1 VAEYNLGTAKGVIEI
16 EYKGDGARQARQD
29 LNETEGAARKTGPSL
44 DDAANKAGIAG
55 LAIAAGFGMAAKSA
69 ADFEQRMSAV
79 GAVSGASESQ
89 MDALRQKALQL
100 GAETSFSA
108 GESAS
113 AIEELVKAGLSVED
127 VLNGAADATVNLAAA
142 GEVSMPEAAAIASNA
157 MNQFGLGAKDMVGVV
172 DNIAGAANASAIDVS
187 EFGQSLSQVGAVAN
201 LAGVDFK
208 DTATAIALMG
218 NAGIKG
224 SDAGTSLKTM
234 FQRLQPT
241 TSATFDEMSRLG
253 IISMDANKAMEVLA
267 QNGITGVTKTNA
279 EQKLNQLAA
288 SLSDSEVGSAKAQAM
303 FQKLGLETGFLSNKF
318 YDAQGNTK
326 GLAEVS
332 DILQESLKGM
342 DARQKQAALTT
353 LFGADAIRGAAV
365 LAGEG
370 AEGFNKMAASMNKV
384 SAAEVAAKRLDNFKG
399 SVEAMMGSLE
409 TLGITIGTMIL
420 PPLRTFVD
428 WLTQAMNAFM
438 GLGPGAQQAVV
449 AFIGLSGALLLG
461 FAGFVKVMNAVRATQ
476 GALLAFRT
484 ILVGT
489 TAAQNM
495 STAAALRQ
503 AIAQKAAAVATKLQA
518 AAMAI
523 IRGATIAWTAVQWA
537 LNAALLANP
546 IGLIIAAIIA
556 LVAAIVL
563 AWRNSETFR
572 AIVIG
577 AWNAIKSASIA
588 VWNAIKGALIAA
600 WNGIKAAVRA
610 GISFVRGIITA
621 GMNAIRAVWQAV
633 WGVFGPLVRAV
644 WGLIVAIIRLQWTII
659 KGVVLAGVNA
669 VKTVVTGAWNFIK
682 SATSRV
688 WNAIKSVLSS
698 VWNAIKS
705 VVTPA
710 VNAVKSVVTNVWNA
724 IKSATS
730 SVWNAIKSAISGPLN
745 AAQGIVSSVAN
756 SIKSVLTSAWNAIK
770 SGVTTAWNGIK
781 SAVDTGINNVVSA
794 VQGLKDR
801 VLGFFS
807 GAGQW
812 LYDAG
817 SQIISGLIDG
827 ITSMIGSLT
836 DKISQATD
844 MVGRFLP
851 GSPVREGP
859 LKVLNRGHAGKQ
871 IIEMV
876 VGGIEDMRRPLERAM
891 GSVMAVPAVT
901 TDLDR
906 VARAGTTNVAA
917 ARLPSPGRGARSGG
931 TGTQRHLRLVEGRLA
946 IDRSGRAWIRGMAED
961 VYEDNDRFEAVHERM
976 G

>member
-1 VAEYNLGTAKGVIEI
+1 MAEYNLGTAKGVIEI
-16 EYKGDGARQARQD
+16 EYKGDGAAQARRD
-29 LNETEGAARKTGPSL
+29 LNQTEGAARKTGPSL

-79 GAVSGASESQ
+79 GAVSGASEA
-89 MDALRQKALQL
+89 DLDRLRQKALQL

-142 GEVSMPEAAAIASNA
+142 GEIGMPEAAAIASNA
-157 MNQFGLGAKDMVGVV
+157 MNQFGLGAEDMVGVV

-187 EFGQSLSQVGAVAN
+187 DFGMSLSQVGAVAN
-201 LAGVDFK
+201 LAGVNFK

-234 FQRLQPT
+234 L
-241 TSATFDEMSRLG
+241 SRLNPDTEKATQLMKDLG
-253 IISMDANKAMEVLA
+253 IM
-267 QNGITGVTKTNA
+267 TK
-279 EQKLNQLAA
+279 E
-288 SLSDSEVGSAKAQAM
+288 GS
-303 FQKLGLETGFLSNKF
+303 NRF
-318 YDAQGNTK
+318 YDAQGNLKDLGT
-326 GLAEVS
+326 VS
-332 DILQESLKGM
+332 QILQDSLKGQT
-342 DARQKQAALTT
+342 AQQKQAALQT
-353 LFGADAIRGAAV
+353 LFGADAIRAAAV
-365 LAGEG
+365 LTDQG
-370 AEGFNKMAASMNKV
+370 AKGFDRMSASMNKV
-384 SAAEVAAKRLDNFKG
+384 SAAEVAAQRLDNFKG
-399 SVEAMMGSLE
+399 SLEAMMGSLE

-420 PPLRTFVD
+420 PHLRTFVD

-461 FAGFVKVMNAVRATQ
+461 FAGFVKVMNAVRAIQ

-745 AAQGIVSSVAN
+745 AAKEIVSSVAN

-917 ARLPSPGRGARSGG
+917 ARLPSPGRGARPGG